1 MQRKKKDG
9 NCEVGFGKP
18 PTHTQFPKGRSGNPK
33 GRPKGTNNFKT
44 DLAEELKERILVREG
59 DRSIKISK
67 QRAVIKSVV
76 AKTLRGDQRAANTLL
91 TAIFRLL
98 DLDGAGSDADRPITA
113 DENEVLAVLQQ
124 RTARRMKAENK
135 RDDEEAD
142 GGERES

>member
-1 MQRKKKDG
+1 MDDDDDK
-9 NCEVGFGKP
+9 VGYRKP
-18 PTHTQFPKGRSGNPK
+18 PKDSQFKKGESGNPK

-44 DLAEELKERILVREG
+44 DLTEELKERILVREG

-67 QRAVIKSVV
+67 QRAVIKSLV
-76 AKTLRGDQRAANTLL
+76 AKTLKGDQRAANTLL
-91 TAIFRLL
+91 TAMFRLL

-135 RDDEEAD
+135 RDDDEDD
-142 GGERES
+142 GENES

>member
-1 MQRKKKDG
+1 MEDDDD
-9 NCEVGFGKP
+9 NVGYGKP
-18 PTHTQFPKGRSGNPK
+18 PKSSRFRKGESGNPK
-33 GRPKGTNNFKT
+33 GRPKGANNFKT

-91 TAIFRLL
+91 NAMFRLL

-124 RTARRMKAENK
+124 RLARRMKAENK
-135 RDDEEAD
+135 RDDDEDD
-142 GGERES
+142 GESKS